1 MGTTM
6 TRCQHCHATSQLYLC
21 DNCQTLLANM
31 LNQLPWLIDEL
42 DNRIQQLDR
51 ITLGTI
57 RRQRRPAEL
66 NVIDFDAAETA
77 HKVRKTLLHWVTTI
91 AERHTGRPPAALSTT
106 STKNLARW
114 LEANTDA
121 IARLSLTHKGRHRLY
136 DDIAHLVGTPDHKG
150 QLLNAINPHEQHFAG
165 TCPTIRGHHGNE
177 PIECGTMLYADVDET
192 TVTCPTCRKPID
204 VEHNRMATAKA
215 RDLRTRNDILEVL
228 ADIDE
233 TITEQQLD
241 RWITAKRLRIRG
253 YFHNGTI
260 TDTRTNK
267 LSQPLYSVAKA
278 RKLRRRDEQ
287 LQRLR
292 HALAELR

>member
-1 MGTTM
+1 M
-6 TRCQHCHATSQLYLC
+6 TRCQNCHSQNDLYLC
-21 DNCQTLLANM
+21 QSCQTQLANM
-31 LNQLPWLIDEL
+31 LHEIPWLLEEL
-42 DNRIQQLDR
+42 DARIQKLDR
-51 ITLGTI
+51 IGVGTI
-57 RRQRRPAEL
+57 GRTRRPDEL
-66 NVIDFDAAETA
+66 NVMDFDAAETA
-77 HKVRKTLLHWVTTI
+77 RRIRKTLIRWVETI
-91 AERHTGRPPAALSTT
+91 AEQHTGRRPAALTT
-106 STKNLARW
+106 ATTANLARW
-114 LEANTDA
+114 LEHNVAA
-121 IARLSLTHKGRHRLY
+121 IATLNLAHKNGHALY
-136 DDIAHLVGTPDHKG
+136 QAIDTLVGTTQHG
-150 QLLNAINPHEQHFAG
+150 GTLIQAINRHERHYAG
-165 TCPTIRGHHGNE
+165 PCPTITRRNHRGE
-177 PIECGTMLYADVDET
+177 PIECAQPLYADIDQT

-215 RDLRTRNDILEVL
+215 RDLRTREDILEVL